1 MFESFGF
8 LIFFP
13 LILLAVILSCKYAVI
28 DENEYHQIRLL
39 GLLDNEEVIE
49 RIVEDE
55 DNMDNQSSSTKVK
68 LQEVMHYQKPG

>member
-1 MFESFGF
+1 
-8 LIFFP
+8 
-13 LILLAVILSCKYAVI
+13 VI

-68 LQEVMHYQKPG
+68 LQEVMHYQKPGSVKEP